1 MKISVTPNSENTI
14 ETLNMV
20 AIEKP
25 ELVFLIL

>member
-14 ETLNMV
+14 ATLNMV